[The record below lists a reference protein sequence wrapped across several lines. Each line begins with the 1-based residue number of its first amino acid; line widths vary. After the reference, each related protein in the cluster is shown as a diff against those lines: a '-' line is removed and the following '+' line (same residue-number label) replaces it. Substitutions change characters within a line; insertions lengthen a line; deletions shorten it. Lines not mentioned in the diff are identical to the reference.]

1 MPQFQRSGANVK
13 KGLKWGYIRG
23 SLEVIEVKQVMRI
36 LATYVIGIRETK
48 EASKRTS
55 GILLLQLAGFSIQWN
70 GKGPDACPDLKGIET
85 AQL

>member
-1 MPQFQRSGANVK
+1 M
-13 KGLKWGYIRG
+13 
-23 SLEVIEVKQVMRI
+23 IEVKDVMRI
-36 LATYVIGIRETK
+36 LEVYDVGVREGK

-55 GILLLQLAGFSIQWN
+55 GILPLQLAGFSIQWN